1 MSCRAV
7 RLDTDSDRLD
17 DLSRPRSGHALIG
30 WVGLSALVGTLVL
43 SGCRQP
49 EAPAPE
55 MPPASVIAV
64 PAEARPIEEEASFVG
79 RVVALDRV
87 ELRARV
93 EGFLKERRFSE
104 GQAVATGDLLFLI
117 EPDQFQAVVEQREAD
132 LKKAQADQLNTSAQL
147 LRGQELLKQKNI
159 AQSKVDELQAA
170 DSIALASIAQAN
182 AALAAAQLD
191 LSYTEI
197 RSPIDGRIGLA
208 NYTVGNLVGPA
219 SGALAT
225 IVSRDPISV
234 QFPVTQ
240 RELLAARNMIEDKG
254 GDPKDV
260 QVRLRLPD
268 DSLYAQVGHLDF
280 VDVTTDPGT
289 DSVTLRADISN
300 PDGILIDRQYVGV
313 VLQTGAPEQAILIP
327 QSAIQID
334 QQGVYVMIVDADNK
348 AQVRR
353 IETGQGKGAEVVVT
367 KGLKEGEQVIT
378 QGIQKV
384 RPGQVVNAAPPREA
398 DEGPAQ

>member
-1 MSCRAV
+1 
-7 RLDTDSDRLD
+7 
-17 DLSRPRSGHALIG
+17 
-30 WVGLSALVGTLVL
+30 
-43 SGCRQP
+43 
-49 EAPAPE
+49 
-55 MPPASVIAV
+55 MPPASEIAV

-93 EGFLKERRFSE
+93 EGFLKERRFTE

-117 EPDQFQAVVEQREAD
+117 EPDQFQAVVDQREAD
-132 LKKAQADQLNTSAQL
+132 LQKAQADQLNTSAQL

-240 RELLAARNMIEDKG
+240 RELLAARNMVEDKG

-268 DSLYAQVGHLDF
+268 DSLYTQVGHLDF

-289 DSVTLRADISN
+289 DSVTLRADIPN
-300 PDGILIDRQYVGV
+300 PDGVLIDRQYVGV

-334 QQGVYVMIVDADNK
+334 QQGVYVMVVDADNK

-353 IETGQGKGAEVVVT
+353 IETGQGKGSEIVVT

-384 RPGQVVNAAPPREA
+384 RPGQAVKAAPPTEA
-398 DEGPAQ
+398 DEDPAQ